1 MLEVYLSDMFLFVRP
16 ISLCSSVFP
25 HFENL
30 EFVCKAPEIRNHLEE
45 EAGLWGFGPQT
56 PGSPHTFHRV
66 FPCLKVPLAY
76 AENLRKSTSALPG

>member
-1 MLEVYLSDMFLFVRP
+1 MFLFVRP

-45 EAGLWGFGPQT
+45 EAGLWGCAPIKGM
-56 PGSPHTFHRV
+56 R
-66 FPCLKVPLAY
+66 LR
-76 AENLRKSTSALPG
+76 RKSCRGISHVGSFLQS